1 MKANINLEINKEDLN
16 YELECLVS
24 KVASEQVKKMVREQA
39 TDMVREEVEKIIAP
53 IVDSYLKTA
62 IVGEEYKPIHSDKPP
77 RTEVDKYI
85 KRTLQNYLDEP
96 CFRYSNTA
104 SKLGEK
110 YMPSSSGGTKTTRAE
125 YWIMDKAREYA
136 DKELF
141 SKIDSQI
148 EETIKSVIPTGEQI
162 QEMIKQEIQNKFNQK
177 GVTSK
182 EESV

>member
-24 KVASEQVKKMVREQA
+24 EVASDQVEKMVREQA
-39 TDMVREEVEKIIAP
+39 TEMVREEVEKIISP

-62 IVGEEYKPIHSDKPP
+62 IVGEEYKSFHSDKPP
-77 RTEVDKYI
+77 RTEVDQYI

-96 CFRYSNTA
+96 CFVFDKNSNKL
-104 SKLGEK
+104 SKK
-110 YMPSSSGGTKTTRAE
+110 YMKSSDGDRTTRAE
-125 YWIMDKAREYA
+125 HWIMDKAREYA

-162 QEMIKQEIQNKFNQK
+162 QEIIKQEIQNKFNQE
-177 GVTSK
+177 GVTS
-182 EESV
+182 

>member
-1 MKANINLEINKEDLN
+1 MKANINLKINKEDLN

-39 TDMVREEVEKIIAP
+39 TEMVREEVEKIIAP

-62 IVGEEYKPIHSDKPP
+62 IVGEEYKSIHSDKPP

-182 EESV
+182 EE

>member
-24 KVASEQVKKMVREQA
+24 EVASEQVEKMVREQA
-39 TDMVREEVEKIIAP
+39 TEMVREEVEKIISP

-62 IVGEEYKPIHSDKPP
+62 IVGEEYKSIHSDKPP
-77 RTEVDKYI
+77 RTEVDRYI

-96 CFRYSNTA
+96 CFVFAKNSN
-104 SKLGEK
+104 KLSEK
-110 YMPSSSGGTKTTRAE
+110 YMKSGSGGTKTTRAE
-125 YWIMDKAREYA
+125 HWIIDKTREYA

-162 QEMIKQEIQNKFNQK
+162 QEIIKQEIQNKFNQE
-177 GVTSK
+177 GVTS
-182 EESV
+182 